1 MKWVT
6 RENAKVDRV
15 ACPWL
20 ISRFIDQD
28 PEFLF
33 VPREQVLE
41 VARREGAHSFDAE
54 GAEFGHRDGKCT
66 FETLIEEHHL
76 NDAALLRL
84 AFIVHGADI
93 PQDPSIRKRR
103 WWRAPASE
111 AAGLLAISDGM
122 AKVCLDDH
130 RKLQLL
136 FPVYDALYAYCQGP
150 S

>member
-20 ISRFIDQD
+20 ISRFIDQAA
-28 PEFLF
+28 EFLF

-66 FETLIEEHHL
+66 FETLINVFNL
-76 NDAALLRL
+76 KDNALRSI
-84 AFIVHGADI
+84 AEIVHDI
-93 PQDPSIRKRR
+93 DLKDNKYGRK
-103 WWRAPASE
+103 E
-111 AAGLLAISDGM
+111 VEGLSQIITGLSQ
-122 AKVCLDDH
+122 KLKDDN
-130 RKLQLL
+130 KLVEKGLEI
-136 FPVYDALYAYCQGP
+136 FDALYQNY
-150 S
+150 SSS